1 MEERRG
7 MLLDSRVSVV
17 NPENLGLEY
26 IVKTPW
32 FASPLEASSRTLNL
46 RLKLISIISGSDVKR
61 LNGLKVGGNALNPID
76 LKSYRIRS
84 RNTIGDTY
92 SKILIP
98 VPNTEKYEQN
108 IRHAKGVKITIIF
121 IRGVTVN
128 RFKNSS
134 KNRTSKIRSKITGTR
149 IVLYTRTTLISTLKS
164 PDRSRICI
172 SVFLCVYQSVPVRSS
187 VEFRC
192 ANIDII

>member
-1 MEERRG
+1 M
-7 MLLDSRVSVV
+7 LDSWESVV
-17 NPENLGLEY
+17 DPENLGLKY

-76 LKSYRIRS
+76 LKSYRICS

-121 IRGVTVN
+121 TRSVTVD

-134 KNRTSKIRSKITGTR
+134 KKSDFENQIENHRNADCTIHTHYTSTYAEVTG
-149 IVLYTRTTLISTLKS
+149 S
-164 PDRSRICI
+164 
-172 SVFLCVYQSVPVRSS
+172 
-187 VEFRC
+187 
-192 ANIDII
+192 

>member
-1 MEERRG
+1 M
-7 MLLDSRVSVV
+7 LDSGESVV
-17 NPENLGLEY
+17 DPENLGLKY

-92 SKILIP
+92 SKISNPI
-98 VPNTEKYEQN
+98 PNTEKYEQN

-121 IRGVTVN
+121 IRSVTVN

-149 IVLYTRTTLISTLKS
+149 IVLYTRTILVSTLKS
-164 PDRSRICI
+164 PDRNRICI
-172 SVFLCVYQSVPVRSS
+172 SVFLCVFQSVPVRRS
-187 VEFRC
+187 VDGRC
-192 ANIDII
+192 VNIDMI

>member
-1 MEERRG
+1 MFLRK
-7 MLLDSRVSVV
+7 MTDT
-17 NPENLGLEY
+17 NA
-26 IVKTPW
+26 T
-32 FASPLEASSRTLNL
+32 ASHLEASSRTLNL

-92 SKILIP
+92 SKISNPI
-98 VPNTEKYEQN
+98 PNTEKYEQN

-121 IRGVTVN
+121 IRSVTVN

-149 IVLYTRTTLISTLKS
+149 IVLYTRTILVSTLKS
-164 PDRSRICI
+164 PDRNRICI
-172 SVFLCVYQSVPVRSS
+172 SVFCAYSNRYPFGVRLM
-187 VEFRC
+187 VG
-192 ANIDII
+192 A